1 MSVIAPPAL
10 KAAQAP
16 TATPEATMRGQHL
29 TQALVLQ
36 QQGRTDEAAVLF
48 RTVLADHPDDAVA
61 LYSLTALLMQTGGA
75 LAAGDVLGYVEHGVK
90 VAPQFAPLWFAHGVV
105 LHALGRRDEALASYD
120 EAIRLKPDYAEA
132 LLNSGALLREL
143 QRHLQALERFN
154 QVLANNPAHESALGN
169 AAILLTEFKQS
180 DQAIAMFE
188 RLLKLNPDYPY
199 GPGLLNYERMHA
211 CDWTDF
217 EQLSAQIKTGLRE
230 GRKVTKTLGL
240 MAISDSA
247 SDHFLA
253 ARIFAS
259 QWFPKAPSALWNGE
273 RYAHAKIRIAYVSP
287 DLREHPV
294 GHLTAGIFERH
305 DKSRFET
312 IAISLGIDDQSRLR
326 ARMLQSFDRF
336 IDARGMGA
344 RQIAELM
351 REIEVDI
358 AIDLAGYT
366 SDSRI
371 DIFAHR
377 PSPLAIT
384 WLGYP
389 GTLATDYFDHILA
402 DRHVIPPEHDAFYSE
417 NVVRL
422 PHTYLPTDPSI
433 AIAAET
439 PTREACGLP
448 ATGPVLCSFSHDYKI
463 HPAMFAAWMRI
474 LQQLSGSV
482 LWLVSRNALS
492 QANLRRAAEAQGVDP
507 SRLIFAQ
514 RVPRVEDHL
523 ARYRLA
529 DVFLDTTPYNAHT
542 TAADALM
549 AGLPVVTCMGNAFPA
564 RVAGSLLHAIG
575 LPELITRTLADYET
589 LVVDLVSDRPRL
601 ADVKARLAANRTT
614 QPLFDSAGFCR
625 DLEATL
631 IRLYDQCQ
639 KTIVKVTPPA
649 LPATPLGP
657 RRLHIG
663 GKTAATGWE
672 ILNAIAAPGVDH
684 LGNANDLSRFP
695 DGTFD
700 TIYASHVVEHFDYQK
715 ELGKTLT
722 EWQRVL
728 KPGGSILVSVP
739 DLEVLAGLLLDK
751 SLTPVERFMVM
762 RMMFGGH
769 MDDYDYHYVGLTEE
783 FLRYYLTG
791 AGFDGIQRVE
801 SFGHFED
808 TSELKLRGRSISL
821 NVRATKPVRA

>member
-1 MSVIAPPAL
+1 MSVIAPPAP
-10 KAAQAP
+10 KTAQAP
-16 TATPEATMRGQHL
+16 TTTQDAAARGQRL

-36 QQGRTDEAAVLF
+36 QQGRNDEAAALF
-48 RTVLADHPDDAVA
+48 RAVLAEHPDDAVA
-61 LYSLTALLMQTGGA
+61 LYSLSALLMQTGGA
-75 LAAGDVLGYVEHGVK
+75 AAAGEVLGYVEHGVK
-90 VAPQFAPLWFAHGVV
+90 VAPQFSPLWFARAMV

-120 EAIRLKPDYAEA
+120 EAIRLKPDYTEA
-132 LLNSGALLREL
+132 LLNSGALLRE
-143 QRHLQALERFN
+143 QHRHQQALERFN
-154 QVLANNPAHESALGN
+154 RVLTINPAHESALGN

-188 RLLKLNPDYPY
+188 RLLKLNPEYPY
-199 GPGLLNYERMHA
+199 GPGLLSYERLHA

-217 EQLSAQIKTGLRE
+217 EQLSAQIKTGLRA

-240 MAISDSA
+240 MAISDTA

-253 ARIFAS
+253 ARIFAR

-273 RYAHAKIRIAYVSP
+273 RYAHDKIRIAYVSP

-294 GHLTAGIFERH
+294 GHLTAGLFERH

-326 ARMLQSFDRF
+326 ARMQQSFDRF

-351 REIEVDI
+351 REMEVDI

-377 PSPLAIT
+377 PAPLAIT

-402 DRHVIPPEHDAFYSE
+402 DRHVIPPEHEAFYSE

-433 AIAAET
+433 EIAAET

-448 ATGPVLCSFSHDYKI
+448 AEGPVLCSFSHDYKI
-463 HPAMFAAWMRI
+463 HPDMFAAWMRI
-474 LQQLSGSV
+474 LKQLPGSV
-482 LWLVSRNALS
+482 LWLVSRNAFS
-492 QANLRRAAEAQGVDP
+492 QANLRRAAEAEGVDP
-507 SRLIFAQ
+507 ARLIFAQ

-575 LPELITRTLADYET
+575 LPELITRTLADYEK
-589 LVVDLVSDRPRL
+589 LVVDLVSDRARL

-614 QPLFDSAGFCR
+614 HPLFDSAGFCR
-625 DLEATL
+625 DLETTL
-631 IRLYDQCQ
+631 IRLHDQRR
-639 KTIVKVTPPA
+639 KTLVAPVPPA
-649 LPATPLGP
+649 LPAAPAGP

-663 GKTAATGWE
+663 GKTAAPGWE

-715 ELGKTLT
+715 ELAKTLA

-751 SLTPVERFMVM
+751 SLAPVERFMVM

-783 FLRYYLTG
+783 FLRDYLTG
-791 AGFDGIQRVE
+791 AGFNGIQRVE
-801 SFGHFED
+801 SFGQFKD
-808 TSELKLRGRSISL
+808 TSDLQFRGKRISL
-821 NVRATKPVRA
+821 NVRATKPAR